1 MTAVAVE
8 ITPRSAVGDWQP
20 ATAQDHPRPVAP
32 EPVGVQIVDVET
44 LASASDRGCG
54 NDNPYQ

>member
-8 ITPRSAVGDWQP
+8 IIPRSAVGNWQP
-20 ATAQDHPRPVAP
+20 ATGQEQPHACAA
-32 EPVGVQIVDVET
+32 EPVGVQIVDVEV

-54 NDNPYQ
+54 DDNPYQ

>member
-1 MTAVAVE
+1 MTVVAVE
-8 ITPRSAVGDWQP
+8 ITPLGAVGDWQL
-20 ATAQDHPRPVAP
+20 TTIQERPRAGIP
-32 EPVGVQIVDVET
+32 ELTGVQIVDVET